1 MHHPERVIEIKE
13 LLRDKTRN
21 RVVFSDDGLTIEKK
35 YGFGK
40 STFIASADIAA
51 FRFGVREL
59 KGFKYSFGR
68 QYFIELKD
76 FKYNLYRIKFNSL
89 YGIKNKAYYRV
100 WADLLQDIWD
110 YYLSNQLNYYS
121 EMFNIQQVFDLAG
134 VNIYPDGISWNKQ
147 QKISWDKVE
156 LKSYQSYF
164 MIHHSDDPDQFKC
177 CIFSIDWNAV
187 VLQSLLKDIIRE
199 HAKVKRGIRRGF

>member
-1 MHHPERVIEIKE
+1 MNHPPRVIEIKE

-21 RVVFSDDGLTIEKK
+21 RVIFADEGLTIEKK
-35 YGFGK
+35 IGFGR
-40 STFIASADIAA
+40 STFIASTDIAA

-89 YGIKNKAYYRV
+89 YGIKNKTYYRV

-164 MIHHSDDPDQFKC
+164 MIHHADDADQFKC

>member
-1 MHHPERVIEIKE
+1 MNHPPRVIEIKE

-21 RVVFSDDGLTIEKK
+21 KVVFSDEGLTIEKK
-35 YGFGK
+35 YGFGRNE
-40 STFIASADIAA
+40 FIASSEIAA

-76 FKYNLYRIKFNSL
+76 FNCKLCRIKFNSL
-89 YGIKNKAYYRV
+89 YGIKNKEYYRV

-110 YYLSNQLNYYS
+110 YYLANQLSYYL
-121 EMFNIQQVFDLAG
+121 EMFNIQQVFVLAG
-134 VNIYPDGISWNKQ
+134 VKFQPEGISWNKQ
-147 QKISWDKVE
+147 QVIPWDKVE

-164 MIHHSDDPDQFKC
+164 MLHHADDPDQFKC

-187 VLQSLLKDIIRE
+187 VLQSLLKAVIKEQARI
-199 HAKVKRGIRRGF
+199 KWGIRRGL

>member
-1 MHHPERVIEIKE
+1 MNHPPRVIEIKE
-13 LLRDKTRN
+13 LLRDKTRK
-21 RVVFSDDGLTIEKK
+21 RVIFSNEGLTIEKNI
-35 YGFGK
+35 GFGK

-89 YGIKNKAYYRV
+89 YGIKNKTYYRV

-164 MIHHSDDPDQFKC
+164 MIHHADDADQFKC

>member
-1 MHHPERVIEIKE
+1 MNHSPRVIEIKE
-13 LLRDKTRN
+13 LLRDKTRK
-21 RVVFSDDGLTIEKK
+21 RVIFSNEGLTIEKNI
-35 YGFGK
+35 GFGK
-40 STFIASADIAA
+40 SVFIASADIAA

-147 QKISWDKVE
+147 Q
-156 LKSYQSYF
+156 
-164 MIHHSDDPDQFKC
+164 
-177 CIFSIDWNAV
+177 
-187 VLQSLLKDIIRE
+187 
-199 HAKVKRGIRRGF
+199 

>member
-1 MHHPERVIEIKE
+1 MNHPPRVIEIKE

-21 RVVFSDDGLTIEKK
+21 KVVFSDEGLTIEKK
-35 YGFGK
+35 YGFGRNE
-40 STFIASADIAA
+40 FIASSEIAA

-76 FKYNLYRIKFNSL
+76 FNCKLCRIKFNSL
-89 YGIKNKAYYRV
+89 YGIKNKEYYRV

-110 YYLSNQLNYYS
+110 YYLANQLNYYL
-121 EMFNIQQVFDLAG
+121 EMFNIQQVFVLAG
-134 VNIYPDGISWNKQ
+134 VKFQPEGISWNKQ
-147 QKISWDKVE
+147 QVIPWDKVE

-164 MIHHSDDPDQFKC
+164 MLHHADDPDQFKC

-187 VLQSLLKDIIRE
+187 VLQSLLKAVIKEQARI
-199 HAKVKRGIRRGF
+199 KWGIRRGL

>member
-1 MHHPERVIEIKE
+1 MNHPPRVIEIKE
-13 LLRDKTRN
+13 LLRDKTRK
-21 RVVFSDDGLTIEKK
+21 RVIFSNEGLTIEKK
-35 YGFGK
+35 IGFGR
-40 STFIASADIAA
+40 STFIASTDIAA

-89 YGIKNKAYYRV
+89 YGIKNKTYYRV

-164 MIHHSDDPDQFKC
+164 MIHHADDADQFKC